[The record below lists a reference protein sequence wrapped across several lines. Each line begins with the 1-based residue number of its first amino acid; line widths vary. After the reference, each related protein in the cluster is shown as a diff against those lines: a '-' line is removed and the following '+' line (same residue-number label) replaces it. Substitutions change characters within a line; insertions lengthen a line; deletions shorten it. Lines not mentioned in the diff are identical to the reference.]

1 MRKAL
6 MMKSFLGRFILVA
19 IWLNGW
25 AAYSAVMAEPVMD
38 PTSQAQSVTWCH
50 GLTEM
55 TGAFAPDDMVSSGLI
70 AGEAGDFRAEITLNI
85 GGTYSSTSGIL
96 FGYINEKE
104 LWLAGFNPQ
113 EARFEILRQTGDSV
127 EILASAE
134 AEVNIGA
141 RLVFEVIV
149 TGKRV
154 SIIQNRK
161 ELLSFENN
169 APVSGKAGI
178 GSVRITDFEVI
189 FESVRFMKSDNTPLF
204 TLDPVKHSWK
214 PFRVANLTEGK
225 GEWDSVHV
233 LLPDPQAAL
242 KGSCTAMLLDSTPSG
257 EVYRRKIHILTGT
270 KFSGLGMTGM
280 VFGFRNAT
288 HYNLIGYKPEQGRVE
303 IWHRSESGLEP
314 VSAAVFDT
322 EEEWLTLSIEASG
335 DRVRVFAD
343 KHPLMDLRDDR
354 FKGDRSGLASYGKR
368 LNGAVW
374 RGDTLSKGGG
384 SLPPKLQDD
393 LLAYEFG
400 TRALLLEPADF
411 EGWEALVDH
420 SILNQGLGASFSL
433 AEASS
438 PVCVVFAFAYQRL
451 ARIEQIEIRLD
462 GTEEI
467 GPVRFLSSMET
478 PLTGFSELA
487 VMNPVKGDKEILN
500 IDPVKAKYLRIE
512 IPQAGKKE
520 GQIAEIFVRG
530 SFLEKAVPG
539 QPKVTSPLAA
549 GKVSPDREE
558 REVNDTPE
566 QGMRLPPDIWI
577 GGKTGFGDVDHYRL
591 NLPPQG
597 GLVRLFGRNT
607 GTIPASYVLLST
619 DGKEVKPEDV
629 EQTKEGWSASYNL
642 GGGVFIL
649 RVMGD
654 PVSLTVLFDD
664 SGSMG
669 DARDALPQLLLKIA
683 DRVGPGL
690 RIKLMKYAS
699 TPVEV
704 FDFIDDPKVLREAAL
719 REVSAEGG
727 TETLIG
733 LTGGLESLQNVTGN
747 RALLVALDGI
757 DGFADENGY
766 MDFIKAAV
774 TSGIPM
780 YIIGISEEE
789 DWDNEDRVLDLSDRN
804 LLSELAWVT
813 NGRFFI
819 NPDLNAFEKCVTEV
833 LNALSGAVP
842 YQVRA
847 EYVEADLPPE
857 PQGPGSLEVRL
868 APGIDKEQVRTIE
881 IILDASNSMWG
892 QINGKAKIEIARQVL
907 STLIETIPDGFHIG
921 LRIYGHRWAINDTKA
936 CSDSELVIPIG
947 APDRAALLNTVR
959 GVTPKGRTPL
969 VHSLLQTPEDF
980 KGHPAGTVI
989 LISDGIESCDGR
1001 IEDVV
1006 KALHASGID
1015 LNVHIIG
1022 FDVKERNA
1030 REQLETAANALGGR
1044 YFDAGDAS
1052 ALTAALER
1060 TLKIEYQVLA
1070 ADGSI
1075 AARGVAGG
1083 EPVTLEAGDYRIRV
1097 LLEPWFAESAITI
1110 SSGKSAVVKVSR
1122 DKNEWKIE
1130 IE

>member
-1 MRKAL
+1 MRKGL
-6 MMKSFLGRFILVA
+6 PMKNLLRGYVLVIVC
-19 IWLNGW
+19 IWGW
-25 AAYSAVMAEPVMD
+25 TAQGAGMAEPVMD
-38 PTSQAQSVTWCH
+38 PRSRAEAVIWSN
-50 GLTEM
+50 GLTEI
-55 TGAFAPDDMVSSGLI
+55 TSAFAPDDIVSSGLI

-96 FGYINEKE
+96 FGYINEKD

-113 EARFEILRQTGDSV
+113 EARFEILRQTGEDV
-127 EILASAE
+127 EMLASIE
-134 AEVNIGA
+134 AEVKIGE
-141 RLVFEVIV
+141 RLLFEVIV
-149 TGKRV
+149 AGKRV
-154 SIIQNRK
+154 SLVQNKK
-161 ELLSFENN
+161 EQLSFENN
-169 APVSGKAGI
+169 SPISGQAGI
-178 GSVRITDFEVI
+178 GSIRITDFEVI
-189 FESVRFMKSDNTPLF
+189 FESVQFMKPDNSPLF
-204 TLDPVKHSWK
+204 MFDPVKPSWK

-225 GEWDSVHV
+225 GEWDSVRI
-233 LLPDPQAAL
+233 LLPDPQSSPKGPFTAL
-242 KGSCTAMLLDSTPSG
+242 LLDANPVGKS
-257 EVYRRKIHILTGT
+257 YRRETRILTGA
-270 KFSGLGMTGM
+270 KFSGLGMTGL

-288 HYNLIGYKPEQGRVE
+288 HYNLLGYKPEQGRVE

-322 EEEWLTLSIEASG
+322 EEEWIILSIEASG
-335 DRVRVFAD
+335 DRIRVFAD
-343 KHPLMDLRDDR
+343 EHPLMDLRDER
-354 FKGDRSGLASYGKR
+354 FKGDRSGLASYGNGLK
-368 LNGAVW
+368 GAVW
-374 RGDTLSKGGG
+374 HGYTLSTGGDP
-384 SLPPKLQDD
+384 LPPKLQDD
-393 LLAYEFG
+393 LLAYELG

-411 EGWEALVDH
+411 EEWESLVDH

-433 AEASS
+433 AEART
-438 PVCVVFAFAYQRL
+438 PVSAVFAFAYQRL
-451 ARIEQIEIRLD
+451 ARIEQLEIRLD
-462 GTEEI
+462 GPEEI

-487 VMNPVKGDKEILN
+487 VMKPVKGDKEILN

-512 IPQAGKKE
+512 IPQAGQKE

-539 QPKVTSPLAA
+539 QPAVTSLAA

-566 QGMRLPPDIWI
+566 QGMRLTPDIWI

-607 GTIPASYVLLST
+607 GTMPASYVLLNT
-619 DGKEVKPEDV
+619 DGKEVKPASI
-629 EQTKEGWSASYNL
+629 EQTKEAWSASYNL

-654 PVSLTVLFDD
+654 PLSLTVLFDD

-690 RIKLMKYAS
+690 RIKLMKYAA
-699 TPVEV
+699 TPVEI
-704 FDFIDDPKVLREAAL
+704 FDFIEDQKVLREAAL
-719 REVSAEGG
+719 REVTAEGG

-774 TSGIPM
+774 TSKIPM

-847 EYVEADLPPE
+847 EYIEADLPPE
-857 PQGPGSLEVRL
+857 PQGPGSLEVHL
-868 APGIDKEQVRTIE
+868 SPGIDKEQVRTIE

-907 STLIETIPDGFHIG
+907 STLIETIPDGFHMG
-921 LRIYGHRWAINDTKA
+921 LRIYGHRWPINDTKA

-947 APDRAALLNTVR
+947 APDRAALLNTVK
-959 GVTPKGRTPL
+959 GISPKGRTPL
-969 VHSLLQTPEDF
+969 VHSLLQTPQDF

-1001 IEDVV
+1001 IDDVV

-1022 FDVKERNA
+1022 FDVKERSA
-1030 REQLETAANALGGR
+1030 REQLETAAHALGGR
-1044 YFDAGDAS
+1044 YFDAGDAH
-1052 ALTAALER
+1052 ALAAALER
-1060 TLKIEYQVLA
+1060 TLKIEYHVLT
-1070 ADGSI
+1070 ADGSVV
-1075 AARGVAGG
+1075 ARGLAGG
-1083 EPVTLEAGDYRIRV
+1083 EPVTLEAGDYRIRI
-1097 LLEPWFAESAITI
+1097 LLEPLFAESAISI
-1110 SSGKSAVVKVSR
+1110 APGKSAVVKVLR
-1122 DKNEWKIE
+1122 DKNEWRIE
-1130 IE
+1130 TE